1 LIAGLNAGRKAK
13 GLESWSPARNEAY
26 IGVMIDDLVTMGTL
40 EPYRM
45 FTSRAEYRLQL
56 REDNAD
62 LRLTATGHKLG
73 LVAEE
78 RLLKL
83 EKKRD
88 AVEAEKNRFK
98 QTWLRP
104 GSQDEAVIE
113 QVLGQPL
120 ARETNLLDLLR
131 RPETNYQQLAELADL
146 DSRLDDTQEIRQL
159 EIQARYDGYIE
170 RQLGEIERQ
179 KKQENTSIPI
189 SINYQQVRGLSSE
202 VQQKLEDTQPET
214 VGQAARIP
222 GVTPAAIS
230 LLLVHLKR
238 HQRAA

>member
-1 LIAGLNAGRKAK
+1 
-13 GLESWSPARNEAY
+13 
-26 IGVMIDDLVTMGTL
+26 MIDDLVTMGTT

-73 LVAEE
+73 LVEEE
-78 RLLKL
+78 RLRKF
-83 EKKRD
+83 EQKRD
-88 AVEAEKNRFK
+88 AVVAEKNRFK

-104 GSQDEAVIE
+104 GTHNDEVIE
-113 QVLGQPL
+113 RVLGQPL

-131 RPETNYQQLAELADL
+131 RPQTDYHQLAKLADL
-146 DSRLDDTQEIRQL
+146 DSPLDDIQAIRQL

-179 KKQENTSIPI
+179 KKQENTSIPTSI
-189 SINYQQVRGLSSE
+189 SYQQVRGLSSE
-202 VQQKLEDTQPET
+202 VQQKLEDTRPET